1 MLPYLST
8 RVHHLIHDVGEQKF
22 RVVKLKNRSVIYTS
36 HAWYYCKPAKIMSYE
51 VLHDEARQAG
61 RFASVML

>member
-1 MLPYLST
+1 MPYLST
-8 RVHHLIHDVGEQKF
+8 RVHHLTHHVGEQKF
-22 RVVKLKNRSVIYTS
+22 RVVKLKNICNKY
-36 HAWYYCKPAKIMSYE
+36 HAWYYCNKPAQIMSYE